1 MKKYLPMMLM
11 AGMMLGANSPTSAQ
25 LLARAQASP
34 PMKVTA
40 VAAQRSLKEALHDLK
55 NHYKSDI
62 LFFDRNV
69 STYSVSMDAINYSR
83 NLEHNLNKVLQNTN
97 LQFKKSR
104 NGSYII
110 AQKAEKGA
118 AMNVGGAAA
127 PQNTVVESA
136 APMIEMVQVV
146 DKLISGKVVDAEKG
160 EALPGVSIVLKGT
173 NQGVVTDAQGQ
184 YKINVPDAGGTLS
197 FSFVGFAN
205 QEVVVGSQTQIDVK
219 LVPSVQSLNEV
230 VVSVG
235 SRTSKR
241 TMTDTPLPIDIL
253 SAADLRSTG
262 QLTFDKALQY
272 RVPSFNTVN
281 TPVNDATSLLD
292 PYEIRNMGPSRT
304 LILINGKRKNTS
316 ALMYIQT
323 SPGRGESGADISAIP
338 QQAIKRVEILR
349 DGASA
354 QYGSDAIAG
363 VMNIILK
370 DKFDYGSATLT
381 TGITHEG
388 DGQHIGVAVNNGAN
402 FGNGYIN
409 YTIDFSRT
417 ALANRPGTVS
427 AEAEADGNL
436 GFGADLSTVKSFLAK
451 YPDAG
456 NVNGQ
461 PENTAA
467 KFLVN
472 GGVPI
477 GENSEFYFNAAY
489 VYKKVNSFANYRTP
503 YWRTTDDGLLTPAGQ
518 TYVGYVPTFQGD
530 LNDYNGT
537 MGVRSE
543 RNGWKTDLS
552 FTTGGNK
559 QLYTVSN
566 SRNRSLG
573 KNSPI
578 YFKPGGYAFSHN
590 VGNIDLSKQISDKLS
605 FAIGSEFRMEKFTV
619 FEGDTSSYV
628 GSGADS
634 FPGITPNNAGSNTR
648 FNFGGYV
655 DLGYDITPDFLI
667 NGTFRAE
674 RYSDFGNANVFK
686 ISSRYKFND
695 DKVTI
700 RGSFSTG
707 FRAPL
712 LHQIYQQLAQ
722 ASFVPGQGI
731 QTKGI
736 VNNVSPQAFA
746 LGVPKLTPEKS
757 TNFTLGLGLNP
768 NKNLSITLDYYNIKV
783 KDRIVL
789 GSEITGTA
797 AGNTALDKILTSNGI
812 VAVSFFSNA
821 LNTTT
826 SGLDFV
832 ISQRNLLVGPGKLS
846 VNLAGNYTFENK
858 YTSVKN
864 TKLIADAGKSVFDRT
879 QDALLF
885 SSRPKY
891 KSILGFDY
899 SLKKIMFNLNNTLFG
914 PTRFHQNGLDEN
926 TDTEFVP
933 AVVTDL
939 SITIPFNSKAT
950 LTLNASNLFNVMPKW
965 DFVDLKTGT
974 RTRFDVKNNVP
985 SAKYWEQFNL
995 ITFNGR
1001 YSNVTYDGSQFSQ
1014 LGAIFNAS
1022 LNFKF

>member
-1 MKKYLPMMLM
+1 MRRTLRFYESISQKSIKLLVATALGVCVVGQTWANNIPEN
-11 AGMMLGANSPTSAQ
+11 AGQKHSN
-25 LLARAQASP
+25 
-34 PMKVTA
+34 
-40 VAAQRSLKEALHDLK
+40 ALNIEK
-55 NHYKSDI
+55 I
-62 LFFDRNV
+62 RNV
-69 STYSVSMDAINYSR
+69 DEDVAGTVKDEKGDALTGVSVS
-83 NLEHNLNKVLQNTN
+83 V
-97 LQFKKSR
+97 
-104 NGSYII
+104 
-110 AQKAEKGA
+110 
-118 AMNVGGAAA
+118 
-127 PQNTVVESA
+127 
-136 APMIEMVQVV
+136 
-146 DKLISGKVVDAEKG
+146 
-160 EALPGVSIVLKGT
+160 KGT
-173 NQGVVTDAQGQ
+173 TRGVITDAKGQ
-184 YKINVPDAGGTLS
+184 YKISVPNQSAVLVFT
-197 FSFVGFAN
+197 FVGYSK
-205 QEVVVGSQTQIDVK
+205 QEVSVGAQRTVDVTMAQD
-219 LVPSVQSLNEV
+219 VQSLQEV

-235 SRTSKR
+235 SRNSKR
-241 TMTDTPLPIDIL
+241 TMTDTPLPIDIISAKDLL
-253 SAADLRSTG
+253 SSG

-370 DKFDYGSATLT
+370 DKFDYGSATVT
-381 TGITHEG
+381 TGITHKG
-388 DGQHIGVAVNNGAN
+388 DGQHVGLAINNGAN
-402 FGNGYIN
+402 FGKGYIN
-409 YTIDFSRT
+409 YTIDLSRT
-417 ALANRPGTVS
+417 ALANRPGKVS

-436 GFGADLSTVKSFLAK
+436 GFGAPIADVRRFLALK
-451 YPDAG
+451 PDAG
-456 NVNGQ
+456 NINGA
-461 PENTAA
+461 PETTAA
-467 KFLVN
+467 KFLIN

-477 GENSEFYFNAAY
+477 GDNSEFYYNAAY

-518 TYVGYVPTFQGD
+518 PYIGYVPNFEGD

-537 MGVRSE
+537 VGIRSE
-543 RNGWKTDLS
+543 TNGWKTDVS
-552 FTTGGNK
+552 FTVGGNK

-573 KNSPI
+573 RNSPT
-578 YFKPGGYAFSHN
+578 YFKPGGYEFSHK
-590 VGNIDLSKQISDKLS
+590 VGNIDISKQLTDKLS
-605 FAIGSEFRMEKFTV
+605 LGIGSEFRAEEFTI
-619 FEGDTSSYV
+619 FAGDTASYV

-634 FPGITPNNAGSNTR
+634 FPGFTPNNAGSNTR

-655 DLGYDITPDFLI
+655 DLGYDISDDFLI

-674 RYSDFGNANVFK
+674 RYSDFGNASVFK
-686 ISSRYKFND
+686 LSSRYKFND
-695 DKVTI
+695 DKITI

-712 LHQIYQQLAQ
+712 LHQIFQQLAQ

-731 QTKGI
+731 QTKGV

-746 LGVPKLTPEKS
+746 LGVPRLTPEKS
-757 TNFTLGLGLNP
+757 TNLTIGVGLNP
-768 NKNLSITLDYYNIKV
+768 NKNLSITLDYYDIRV
-783 KDRIVL
+783 KDRIIL
-789 GSEITGTA
+789 GSEIMGTA
-797 AGNTALDKILTSNGI
+797 GGKTPLDNILKSNGI

-832 ISQRNLLVGPGKLS
+832 VSQRNINLGTGKLS
-846 VNLAGNYTFENK
+846 INLAGNYTFVNK
-858 YTSVKN
+858 FTSVN
-864 TKLIADAGKSVFDRT
+864 NPKLISDAGKSVFDPI
-879 QDALLF
+879 QSALLF
-885 SSRPKY
+885 TSRPRY
-891 KSILGFDY
+891 KTILGFDY
-899 SLKKIMFNLNNTLFG
+899 VTKKFIINLNNTLFG
-914 PTRFHQNGLDEN
+914 PTRFHQNGLDDN

-939 SITIPFNSKAT
+939 SVSVPLSSKVM
-950 LTLNASNLFNVMPKW
+950 LTLNASNILNVMPKW
-965 DFVDLKTGT
+965 DFVDLKTGV
-974 RTRFDVKNNVP
+974 RTRYDANNNVP
-985 SAKYWEQFNL
+985 SQKYFDQYNL

-1014 LGAIFNAS
+1014 LGAVFNAS